1 MGRRPK
7 ECNMKVV
14 LMNKPPT
21 PEQIPEYAMRSF
33 ARALIRATEEWLE
46 EKEKNREKNPENIK

>member
-1 MGRRPK
+1 MEKFKPW
-7 ECNMKVV
+7 ENVV

-33 ARALIRATEEWLE
+33 ARALIRATKEWLE
-46 EKEKNREKNPENIK
+46 EKEKNREKIPENIN